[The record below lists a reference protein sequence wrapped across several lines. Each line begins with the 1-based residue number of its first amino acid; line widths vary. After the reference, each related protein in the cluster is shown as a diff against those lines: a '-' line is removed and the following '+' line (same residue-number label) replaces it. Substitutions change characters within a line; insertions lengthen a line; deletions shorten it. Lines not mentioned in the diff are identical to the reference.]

1 MTQAVV
7 LPAMTDQQ
15 RLIFE
20 TNYRAAAKDELTGV
34 LLALFLGGFGA
45 HHFYLRRN
53 GLGVLY
59 LIFFWTGI
67 SYVIA
72 WVECFFMPERVRR
85 YNAQLALALS
95 TAISTGAPM
104 PLAGTPLPPASIT
117 CHGCGQSQP
126 GGVRYCAHCG
136 ASLV

>member
-85 YNAQLALALS
+85 YNAALALALS
-95 TAISTGAPM
+95 TAISTGAPV
-104 PLAGTPLPPASIT
+104 PLAGPPLQPASIT
-117 CHGCGQSQP
+117 CRGCGTSQP

-136 ASLV
+136 ASLI

>member
-7 LPAMTDQQ
+7 LPAMTDEQ
-15 RLIFE
+15 RMLFE

-67 SYVIA
+67 TYLIA

-85 YNAQLALALS
+85 YNAALALALS

-104 PLAGTPLPPASIT
+104 PFAGAPLQPASIT
-117 CHGCGQSQP
+117 CRGCGKSQP

-136 ASLV
+136 ATLV

>member
-15 RLIFE
+15 RFVFE

-67 SYVIA
+67 TYLIA

-85 YNAQLALALS
+85 YNAALALALS

-104 PLAGTPLPPASIT
+104 PLAGTPLQPASIT
-117 CHGCGQSQP
+117 CQGCGTSQP
-126 GGVRYCAHCG
+126 AGVRYCARCG
-136 ASLV
+136 ATLT

>member
-67 SYVIA
+67 TYLIA

-85 YNAQLALALS
+85 YNAALALALS

-104 PLAGTPLPPASIT
+104 PLAHGPLLAAFIT
-117 CHGCGQSQP
+117 CQGCGKSQP
-126 GGVRYCAHCG
+126 AGVRYCARCG
-136 ASLV
+136 TTLV